1 MGKDWQRGK
10 DGLEKDIDFH
20 NQRLWK
26 RKKYRKQ
33 QENDQKKKTYSRY
46 KKLMELE
53 AEEANKTVDDKKR
66 NFYDNL
72 FTKDENELKAAP
84 IKKQRAKK

>member
-1 MGKDWQRGK
+1 
-10 DGLEKDIDFH
+10 
-20 NQRLWK
+20 
-26 RKKYRKQ
+26 
-33 QENDQKKKTYSRY
+33 
-46 KKLMELE
+46 MELE